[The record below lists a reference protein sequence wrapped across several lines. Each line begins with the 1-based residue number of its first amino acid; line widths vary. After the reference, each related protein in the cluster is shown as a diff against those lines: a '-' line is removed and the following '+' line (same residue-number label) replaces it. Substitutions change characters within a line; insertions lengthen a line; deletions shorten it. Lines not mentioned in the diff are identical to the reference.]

1 MPDTFSPTGD
11 LRFLRRADAAAYVT
25 DRYFPC
31 SRQSLAK
38 FAVKGGGPLYRKAG
52 RVPIYKI
59 SMRGRSHA
67 SGRRGLQARSSLKTG
82 ADPASC
88 GASVGIKGALEGPL
102 YRRLS
107 ARPQV

>member
-52 RVPIYKI
+52 RVPIYKPADLDAWALSRI
-59 SMRGRSHA
+59 GPP
-67 SGRRGLQARSSLKTG
+67 RSS
-82 ADPASC
+82 S
-88 GASVGIKGALEGPL
+88 SVIIEN
-102 YRRLS
+102 RR
-107 ARPQV
+107 